1 MDTCF
6 CSWAVVAIISFAVI
20 VTTNCAIA
28 QDTPPQHPLV
38 GKEFKPM
45 DVDYAHPVYE
55 TSFDD
60 EAALKDWQLEG
71 GKRMSISE
79 GNLVL
84 ESEPREI
91 EGKRDP
97 NHLVCWLKKEVPAN
111 FLLEFTLRPKDRKR
125 GLNIVFFN
133 TRGVNGESI
142 FDPSLKKRNGIFKQY
157 HSSDLNSY
165 HVSYWAGERGFSNLR
180 KNRGFHLV
188 ASGKDYIMEGAPDS
202 FQTVQIYKRDEKIRV
217 MVDGMVALAFDDDG
231 KTYGPV
237 HRHSGWIGLRQMGHT
252 LRGEYEHVKV
262 YPLKSQ

>member
-1 MDTCF
+1 MNTYF
-6 CSWAVVAIISFAVI
+6 CSWIVVGVIAFAVI
-20 VTTNCAIA
+20 VVTEYAVA
-28 QDTPPQHPLV
+28 QDTPPHHPLV

-45 DVDYAHPVYE
+45 DVDYAHPIYE

-71 GKRMSISE
+71 GKKMSVSE

-97 NHLVCWLKKEVPAN
+97 NHLVSWLKKEVPAN
-111 FLLEFTLRPKDRKR
+111 FLLEFTLRPKDRKE
-125 GLNIVFFN
+125 GLNIIFFN
-133 TRGVNGESI
+133 ARGVDGESI
-142 FDPSLKKRNGIFKQY
+142 FDPSLKKRNGVFRQY

-165 HVSYWAGERGFSNLR
+165 HISYWAGDRGFSNLR
-180 KNRGFHLV
+180 KNHGFALV

-202 FQTVQIYKRDEKIRV
+202 FQTVQIYKKDEKIRV

-237 HRHSGWIGLRQMGHT
+237 HTHSGWIGLRQMGYT
-252 LRGEYEHVKV
+252 LRCEYEHVKV